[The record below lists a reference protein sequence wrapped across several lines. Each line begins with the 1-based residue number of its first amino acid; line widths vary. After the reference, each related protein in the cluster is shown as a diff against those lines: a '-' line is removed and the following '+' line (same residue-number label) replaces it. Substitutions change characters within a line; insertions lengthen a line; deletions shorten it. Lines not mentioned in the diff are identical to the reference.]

1 MITFKQLWSGA
12 ERCSPTLC
20 SGYTVVTPRVILSR
34 FVPIKMLLLR
44 RCDYQVAAWTDWRM
58 ATNSLFP
65 PSLSPLEKDI
75 GRQPPPLSWER
86 DLGEDWGERGRE
98 SERGTEEEEEEER
111 ESEREREREREIG
124 GEISL
129 VVIQQCT
136 ACWRW
141 YSLLHHKTCFFI
153 KLKEHYVRFWD

>member
-1 MITFKQLWSGA
+1 
-12 ERCSPTLC
+12 
-20 SGYTVVTPRVILSR
+20 
-34 FVPIKMLLLR
+34 
-44 RCDYQVAAWTDWRM
+44 M

-98 SERGTEEEEEEER
+98 RERGTEEEEEEE
-111 ESEREREREREIG
+111 ERERERERDRERQREREIG

-129 VVIQQCT
+129 VVIQQCA
-136 ACWRW
+136 AC
-141 YSLLHHKTCFFI
+141 
-153 KLKEHYVRFWD
+153 